1 MKLYIYQKPDQLTFT
16 LKKKKRVI
24 KKEIYRPKKELS
36 KEFLSILDKF
46 LKKIKVEVTEIK
58 SFKLRQSKDVG
69 FTAKRVIRAI
79 KNALNFAASITP

>member
-1 MKLYIYQKPDQLTFT
+1 MQLHIYQKPDQLTFT

-24 KKEIYRPKKELS
+24 KKETYRPKKELS
-36 KEFLSILDKF
+36 KEFLEFLDKF
-46 LKKIKVEVTEIK
+46 LKKIKMEVTEIK

-79 KNALNFAASITP
+79 KNALNFAASINP

>member
-1 MKLYIYQKPDQLTFT
+1 MELYIHQKPDQLTFT

-36 KEFLSILDKF
+36 KEFLEFLDKF
-46 LKKIKVEVTEIK
+46 LKKIKMEVTEIK

-69 FTAKRVIRAI
+69 FTAKRVVRAI
-79 KNALNFAASITP
+79 KNALNFAASINP